1 MRPSLMNDPAS
12 GDGGSLSNYRQ
23 LYWTLKPLFFEVP
36 TGEPSAGFV
45 GRQWLYREI
54 SEHLTSDL
62 PTNRG
67 VIVAGNPAFGR
78 GGGNGNGELA
88 TRLLPADVDSMYG
101 HSQLSL
107 GLQHQAKFHAS
118 QQQVDSMRVLASQIV
133 AYHFCQADN
142 SPTCLVPEFVHSV
155 AAQLSQAP
163 QLTPYY
169 ELVNS
174 DTELQNLLSLPG
186 CVSDPSA
193 AFVTGIL
200 EPLAN
205 LRRLGKLGGGIAQTC
220 LVVIDGLCE
229 AEVHRPD
236 HGNTIASFLAKHLAK
251 FPEWLKVVC
260 TVRSALQ
267 DLVTRQLPFQ
277 RISLDKTDVDERLNK
292 DMTDYILTRVARSP
306 ATGTTS
312 RPSRSRWRAVPR
324 RASRSSWCKWR
335 GAASS
340 TSRWSSICWRGVT
353 SS

>member
-1 MRPSLMNDPAS
+1 MRSRLLESAKPESNDRRTV
-12 GDGGSLSNYRQ
+12 LN
-23 LYWTLKPLFFEVP
+23 KFFFC
-36 TGEPSAGFV
+36 SC
-45 GRQWLYREI
+45 
-54 SEHLTSDL
+54 
-62 PTNRG
+62 
-67 VIVAGNPAFGR
+67 FGR

-118 QQQVDSMRVLASQIV
+118 QQQVKANGSTWKYTGCTTMLMKNLQVDSMRVLASQIV

-205 LRRLGKLGGGIAQTC
+205 LRR
-220 LVVIDGLCE
+220 
-229 AEVHRPD
+229 
-236 HGNTIASFLAKHLAK
+236 
-251 FPEWLKVVC
+251 
-260 TVRSALQ
+260 
-267 DLVTRQLPFQ
+267 
-277 RISLDKTDVDERLNK
+277 
-292 DMTDYILTRVARSP
+292 
-306 ATGTTS
+306 
-312 RPSRSRWRAVPR
+312 
-324 RASRSSWCKWR
+324 
-335 GAASS
+335 
-340 TSRWSSICWRGVT
+340 
-353 SS
+353 